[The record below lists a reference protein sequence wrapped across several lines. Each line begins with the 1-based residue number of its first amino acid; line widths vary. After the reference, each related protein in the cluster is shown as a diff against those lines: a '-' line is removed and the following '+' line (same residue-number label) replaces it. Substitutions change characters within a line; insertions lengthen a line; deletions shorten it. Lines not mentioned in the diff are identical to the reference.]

1 MKKSLL
7 ILSILTT
14 LSSNSTSLIY
24 KLDSCNNI
32 STTKC
37 PIVIQEYVS
46 SDSASIPTPT
56 CITPQTGELT
66 KENYITVDHSG
77 TSLDWAW
84 VSAFNVQL
92 YYMFGELQNELY
104 APETVSGGWREA
116 TTEEF
121 TYFKNNIKALDFL
134 NPVSGGYKIATTFF
148 NSQRTDYN
156 ISDLNDGDISGDFP
170 EGTTMD
176 GIFSYYATA
185 VYDTFYVRN
194 SVNICD

>member
-14 LSSNSTSLIY
+14 LTSNSTSFIY

-56 CITPQTGELT
+56 CITPLTGELT
-66 KENYITVDHSG
+66 KKIFITIDQNG

-84 VSAFNVQL
+84 VSGVNTQFYDGGQGL
-92 YYMFGELQNELY
+92 NELY
-104 APETVSGGWREA
+104 APSTVTGGWRDS
-116 TTEEF
+116 TIEEF
-121 TYFKNNIKALDFL
+121 TYFKNNITKFDFRKEF
-134 NPVSGGYKIATTFF
+134 GGYKTATTFF
-148 NSQRTDYN
+148 NSNHTNYNATDFEIGN
-156 ISDLNDGDISGDFP
+156 IGGTFRL
-170 EGTTMD
+170 GTTYDVMD
-176 GIFSYYATA
+176 FLGGDSNPWFE
-185 VYDTFYVRN
+185 TFYVRN